1 MFLYVVAWGWSEG
14 ITAVQGFGMGD
25 LTEVGKS
32 LIALLHYWWVF
43 YIPFGNQSEPFLEL
57 QRAQGKNA
65 AGCLSTI
72 YHGKGR
78 FHPTERLMDIGSDV
92 LQGLMDVTNPA
103 LLNSMDAIHSQQLTH
118 SENCSTLTTSELP
131 SELQTDV
138 IVLGQYLALTGQWD
152 AHGWLNNSRWWWWL

>member
-32 LIALLHYWWVF
+32 LIAFLHYWWVF
-43 YIPFGNQSEPFLEL
+43 YIPFGNQSEPFFFEL

-78 FHPTERLMDIGSDV
+78 FSSNRKPNGFWVGCVAGLDGCHKPCPAEQYGCHSFTTADSQWKQEHSHYIGAPLRAADRCDSTWTISCPDRSAGCLRLA
-92 LQGLMDVTNPA
+92 N
-103 LLNSMDAIHSQQLTH
+103 
-118 SENCSTLTTSELP
+118 
-131 SELQTDV
+131 
-138 IVLGQYLALTGQWD
+138 
-152 AHGWLNNSRWWWWL
+152 